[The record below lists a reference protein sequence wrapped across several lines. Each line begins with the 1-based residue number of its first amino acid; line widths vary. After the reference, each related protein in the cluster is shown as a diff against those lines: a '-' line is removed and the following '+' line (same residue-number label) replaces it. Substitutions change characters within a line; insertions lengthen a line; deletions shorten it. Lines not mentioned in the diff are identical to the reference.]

1 VVNKTIGASFP
12 SLPSGYFILMGGADF
27 KLVGC
32 ILFMGL
38 CLCCYF
44 GFNFTSPD
52 SSFILG
58 EKTRPY
64 VKTLPMP
71 KCLSPATP
79 NPDLPLWV
87 HRWLGQPTGSTCR
100 LTT

>member
-1 VVNKTIGASFP
+1 MVNKTIGSFP
-12 SLPSGYFILMGGADF
+12 PTPEWWVAFSSWVYVFSFPF
-27 KLVGC
+27 
-32 ILFMGL
+32 GL
-38 CLCCYF
+38 D
-44 GFNFTSPD
+44 FTSPN

-79 NPDLPLWV
+79 NPDSPL
-87 HRWLGQPTGSTCR
+87 
-100 LTT
+100 

>member
-1 VVNKTIGASFP
+1 MVNKTIGSFP
-12 SLPSGYFILMGGADF
+12 PTPV
-27 KLVGC
+27 VGH
-32 ILFMGL
+32 IFFMGL
-38 CLCCYF
+38 CFRFHFEL
-44 GFNFTSPD
+44 NFTSPN

-79 NPDLPLWV
+79 NPDSPLWV
-87 HRWLGQPTGSTCR
+87 HRWLGQPTGSACR
-100 LTT
+100 LATEEASN

>member
-1 VVNKTIGASFP
+1 MVNKTIGSFP
-12 SLPSGYFILMGGADF
+12 PAPV
-27 KLVGC
+27 VGC
-32 ILFMGL
+32 IFFMGL
-38 CLCCYF
+38 CFCFPF
-44 GFNFTSPD
+44 GLNFTSPN

-79 NPDLPLWV
+79 NPDSPL
-87 HRWLGQPTGSTCR
+87 
-100 LTT
+100 